1 MRFALAAAGFVYV
14 KMLILNVFQVLAQ
27 RSNRSKNRL
36 VCTKLLREWFYWL
49 AQTKQTKPNRSIYIY
64 SLFPL
69 CYTVLC
75 FCLFFPFS
83 PDSCNWIAWAS
94 RIIFIVFLISSQVE
108 IVFFIMSSHLCFSL
122 RFCPC
127 LCNNF
132 FWEFT
137 TCLSPFGSDASTA
150 AVAAHSST
158 AKFFCKTYALDTK
171 RTKASLWMD
180 RLDKRRLNLKRTFNV
195 KSILFVKKMHW
206 SPQRVKSMIDYII
219 GRIL

>member
-1 MRFALAAAGFVYV
+1 MRFALAAARFVYV

-137 TCLSPFGSDASTA
+137 TCLSPFGSDASA
-150 AVAAHSST
+150 AAAAHSST
-158 AKFFCKTYALDTK
+158 AKFCVKLMHLIQNEQKQVSGWTDSTK
-171 RTKASLWMD
+171 EDW
-180 RLDKRRLNLKRTFNV
+180 
-195 KSILFVKKMHW
+195 I
-206 SPQRVKSMIDYII
+206 
-219 GRIL
+219 